1 GFPPARSLLSS
12 ASPTL
17 HQYCCPAQSLLHSQL
32 GPPAR
37 QAESQETEDDLEGE
51 DVHQFCCPASECS
64 SPSSR

>member
-1 GFPPARSLLSS
+1 RCLSAALSRSS

-32 GPPAR
+32 VPPAR
-37 QAESQETEDDLEGE
+37 QAECRDDLEGE